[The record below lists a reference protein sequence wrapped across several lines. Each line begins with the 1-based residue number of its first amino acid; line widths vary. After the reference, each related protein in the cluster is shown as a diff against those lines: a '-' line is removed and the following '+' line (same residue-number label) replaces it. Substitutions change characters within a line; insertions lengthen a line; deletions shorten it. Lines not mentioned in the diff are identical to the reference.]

1 MKVTLSLI
9 TATNAFKQIIGVGG
23 VIFCCSFPAHAKTS
37 KIVDSYI
44 SPSDLILTL
53 TDPLLVEVKVSQLND
68 HNTLTNDQN
77 VIQSSSVK
85 SNPVNVN
92 CGVDVIQNNLNNA
105 SISNRVFGECGLH
118 YHY

>member
-9 TATNAFKQIIGVGG
+9 TAMNAFKQIIGVGG
-23 VIFCCSFPAHAKTS
+23 IIFCCSFSAHAKTL
-37 KIVDSYI
+37 KIVDPYI

-53 TDPLLVEVKVSQLND
+53 PDPLLVEAKVSQLKD